1 VRKKA
6 TSGIPLSTLP
16 RRLFPVATCVAPQL
30 APSRPYLSRQ
40 RAHTRAERE
49 KTRHTFPP
57 PPPPLTPAMAAVPP
71 PDPAH
76 LADLAAAGAALFQLD
91 DDRAV
96 CGRDYQIN
104 LQGVVHG
111 YDGAVRDAAP
121 GPLFALSPDLLRR
134 YAPFV
139 ALLDNF
145 TAQV

>member
-1 VRKKA
+1 MRKK
-6 TSGIPLSTLP
+6 SNVGHPTLHSSFP
-16 RRLFPVATCVAPQL
+16 GRDLRRTAIGPFALVPL
-30 APSRPYLSRQ
+30 APESTHAGR
-40 RAHTRAERE
+40 ERE
-49 KTRHTFPP
+49 NAAHVSS